1 MPLLK
6 LTGYKVN
13 LQELVVLLYTS
24 NSQKEKFKKKSPLQ
38 WHQNNKILR
47 DKLSLR
53 GEKICTVKVIRWW
66 WNWRRHKEVEKYPLF
81 LDRKKFNIVKMS
93 SLPKLI
99 YNQRDSYQN
108 SNGLFHKI
116 EKKTNNLKFNSTHQ
130 RYELQKQ
137 FEKENKKAGGIALPD
152 FKLIV

>member
-1 MPLLK
+1 MVIKLKKTQRSGKISPLLR
-6 LTGYKVN
+6 
-13 LQELVVLLYTS
+13 
-24 NSQKEKFKKKSPLQ
+24 P
-38 WHQNNKILR
+38 
-47 DKLSLR
+47 
-53 GEKICTVKVIRWW
+53 
-66 WNWRRHKEVEKYPLF
+66 
-81 LDRKKFNIVKMS
+81 KKFNIVKMS

-130 RYELQKQ
+130 RYALQKQ